1 MDISWCNDLQYFIL
15 IAISYVWGD
24 ISPFTATK
32 NNIRA
37 LCKPGA
43 LEIAEFRKGL
53 PKTVLHAIALTE
65 SLMEN
70 YLWCDALCIVQDD
83 ENKHEELA
91 NMASIYANA
100 SLTIIAANG
109 EDANYGLLG
118 LPGISGPRSCHT
130 KTWSLGE
137 FLKLQQVPGAHATGP
152 SRSTSSI
159 WKSRAWTWQEGLFS
173 RRQLIFHD
181 DMVSWQWAHG
191 ARHEH
196 VFWPS
201 ESVWAGPRFF
211 SLVHGAPSS
220 SFTNRIPD
228 MDSVFRLIRSFNVLD
243 FSYPEDALTAFAGI
257 MTAVGRSCDGGF
269 ISGLPAL
276 YFNLALLWN
285 ASGISRRRVSRNST
299 RNSCLPS
306 WSWAGW
312 ESGIDFIS
320 FDLYDHDAVKTLGGP
335 IRSDIVWRH
344 HQAYN
349 DEGTAINFSWLL
361 HRTRFLNDTSE
372 PVPLAGHDT
381 TRTVSASG
389 YVFVVLAKE

>member
-1 MDISWCNDLQYFIL
+1 MALVMNMYSGQARVYGRDLD
-15 IAISYVWGD
+15 S
-24 ISPFTATK
+24 
-32 NNIRA
+32 
-37 LCKPGA
+37 
-43 LEIAEFRKGL
+43 
-53 PKTVLHAIALTE
+53 
-65 SLMEN
+65 
-70 YLWCDALCIVQDD
+70 
-83 ENKHEELA
+83 
-91 NMASIYANA
+91 
-100 SLTIIAANG
+100 
-109 EDANYGLLG
+109 
-118 LPGISGPRSCHT
+118 
-130 KTWSLGE
+130 
-137 FLKLQQVPGAHATGP
+137 
-152 SRSTSSI
+152 
-159 WKSRAWTWQEGLFS
+159 
-173 RRQLIFHD
+173 
-181 DMVSWQWAHG
+181 
-191 ARHEH
+191 
-196 VFWPS
+196 
-201 ESVWAGPRFF
+201 
-211 SLVHGAPSS
+211 SLVHGALSS
-220 SFTNRIPD
+220 SFINRIPD
-228 MDSVFRLIRSFNVLD
+228 MDSVFRLIRSSNDLD